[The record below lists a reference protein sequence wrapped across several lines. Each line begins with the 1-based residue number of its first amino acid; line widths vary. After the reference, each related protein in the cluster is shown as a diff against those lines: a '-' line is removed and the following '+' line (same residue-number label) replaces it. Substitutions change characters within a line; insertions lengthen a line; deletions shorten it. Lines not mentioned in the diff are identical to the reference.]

1 MAVELA
7 LAPVAAGTAVVAVAA
22 PEFGT
27 QIVVAA
33 VMVAVVAVAVAAFH
47 VGFELDLAAIGR
59 QSFGS
64 PDQPQHFEIGS
75 APVAVLVVGSLDLAA
90 APAVEIVHLAAKIH
104 SFAWEAVVVAAAAA
118 HLDRRTIVVGDAPYR

>member
-64 PDQPQHFEIGS
+64 PD
-75 APVAVLVVGSLDLAA
+75 
-90 APAVEIVHLAAKIH
+90 
-104 SFAWEAVVVAAAAA
+104 
-118 HLDRRTIVVGDAPYR
+118 